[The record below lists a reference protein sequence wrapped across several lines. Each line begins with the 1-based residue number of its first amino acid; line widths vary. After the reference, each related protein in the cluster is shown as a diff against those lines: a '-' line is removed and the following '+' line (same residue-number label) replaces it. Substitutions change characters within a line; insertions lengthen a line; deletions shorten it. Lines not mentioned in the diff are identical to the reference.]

1 MVIRYLDIKC
11 ITALP
16 FKTDSPLIVNSNT
29 ILPFSVA
36 DQLFKAIRGR
46 NPQVVDVEGV
56 VDHAKFTQCHL
67 LNIHWQFAR
76 TLTLMNSLS
85 FSVFE
90 GFDHKTII

>member
-1 MVIRYLDIKC
+1 
-11 ITALP
+11 
-16 FKTDSPLIVNSNT
+16 
-29 ILPFSVA
+29 
-36 DQLFKAIRGR
+36 
-46 NPQVVDVEGV
+46 
-56 VDHAKFTQCHL
+56 L